1 MNQMALRTTSNYCF
15 AQWWSACSS
24 SSKYCVL
31 SDGLL
36 TGKMMMFSVNCFH
49 VYDSYQKY
57 FKAYHVRLC
66 YVFLVTCSNN
76 LFAWFVRLLV
86 CLKVCVLRFYFL

>member
-1 MNQMALRTTSNYCF
+1 MNQMALRTASNYCF

-36 TGKMMMFSVNCFH
+36 T
-49 VYDSYQKY
+49 
-57 FKAYHVRLC
+57 
-66 YVFLVTCSNN
+66 
-76 LFAWFVRLLV
+76 
-86 CLKVCVLRFYFL
+86 